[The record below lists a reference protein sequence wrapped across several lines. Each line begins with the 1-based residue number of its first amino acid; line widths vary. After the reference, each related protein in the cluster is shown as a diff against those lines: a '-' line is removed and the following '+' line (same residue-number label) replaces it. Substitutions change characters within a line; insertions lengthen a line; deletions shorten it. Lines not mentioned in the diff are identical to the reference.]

1 MDHIKIIKG
10 TVLLTATSAILIGC
24 SSPEAPAYQGRRGAT
39 PSVEDYYP
47 QRSNHAP
54 ANPPSRDESGIAQSP
69 SVPPD
74 PKAILAQMETHLQQM
89 AAALQ
94 QKDAREAH
102 QHDSALRRLVAQ
114 FTQAPGVSSQPNAD
128 VLAREISDAARAA
141 HTAAHDDQWT
151 VAADHVKHGQ
161 ASLAKLRPVIEKAA
175 R

>member
-1 MDHIKIIKG
+1 MNRVRIIEV
-10 TVLLTATSAILIGC
+10 TVLLATSAGILIGC
-24 SSPEAPAYQGRRGAT
+24 TSTEEPEYQGRRGAT

-47 QRSNHAP
+47 PKSNHAP
-54 ANPPSRDESGIAQSP
+54 AKASHDELSP
-69 SVPPD
+69 SQTANVPQD
-74 PKAILAQMETHLQQM
+74 PKAILTALETHLQQM

-94 QKDAREAH
+94 RKDAREAH
-102 QHDSALRRLVAQ
+102 QHDSAIRRLVAQ
-114 FTQAPGVSSQPNAD
+114 LARAPLVSSQANVD

-161 ASLAKLRPVIEKAA
+161 ASLAKLRPFIEKSA

>member
-1 MDHIKIIKG
+1 MEHIKIIKG
-10 TVLLTATSAILIGC
+10 TVLLTATAAILIGC

-47 QRSNHAP
+47 QNSNHAP
-54 ANPPSRDESGIAQSP
+54 ANPSRDEPGAAPSP
-69 SVPPD
+69 SVSPE
-74 PKAILAQMETHLQQM
+74 PKTILAQMETHLQQM

-94 QKDAREAH
+94 QKDARGAH

-114 FTQAPGVSSQPNAD
+114 LAQAPGVSSQPNAD

-161 ASLAKLRPVIEKAA
+161 ASLAKLRTVVQNAA